1 MEYQLNIQNLNNNTP
16 PQCPAAVQCTQ
27 SHLALT
33 LCVHLKLKHNLSG
46 ERSVEPV
53 ESAALFYSCTVIY
66 VSDACCKL
74 ECIERGLRVTL

>member
-1 MEYQLNIQNLNNNTP
+1 MCYITENRDELMEYQLNIQNQNNNTP

-46 ERSVEPV
+46 ERSVEPEREQNYFIHV
-53 ESAALFYSCTVIY
+53 QLFMFQRPV
-66 VSDACCKL
+66 VS
-74 ECIERGLRVTL
+74 